1 MQGLIMW
8 FALHSCFIGL
18 NLGLFIS
25 QRLQVPGSLRTE
37 CGLSSY
43 WRSTSINECQE
54 YYFKF
59 VFLKHLILRSPCNH
73 LHVPSLFVFS
83 CLSILY
89 SFSVQSSYHSPHF
102 VWLINSGKYVTP
114 VEKVNMSL
122 FFHKFRAIYVKLY
135 WECMSSMSSGNATGV
150 WTGFWILH
158 WAVFPWGAVY
168 DRGFLVASKADEA
181 LISLAGVHLDS
192 LALWWVEDKA
202 GKSSPWA
209 SARASSCLHL
219 GCMEFIQSLPGQ
231 GVQ

>member
-1 MQGLIMW
+1 MQYIAQQKVVIAT
-8 FALHSCFIGL
+8 ALLMRHQHKWMSGIL
-18 NLGLFIS
+18 
-25 QRLQVPGSLRTE
+25 LQV
-37 CGLSSY
+37 C
-43 WRSTSINECQE
+43 
-54 YYFKF
+54 
-59 VFLKHLILRSPCNH
+59 FLKHLILRSPWNH
-73 LHVPSLFVFS
+73 LHVLSLFVFS

-89 SFSVQSSYHSPHF
+89 SFQYWFQSGSNTSYHSPHF

-122 FFHKFRAIYVKLY
+122 FFHKFRAFYVKLY
-135 WECMSSMSSGNATGV
+135 RECMSSMSSWNATGV

-158 WAVFPWGAVY
+158 WAVFPWGTVY

-192 LALWWVEDKA
+192 LALWWVEDEA
-202 GKSSPWA
+202 GASSPWA